1 MDNFL
6 SQNIFTDDQT
16 IISGDFNINLLE
28 HETHPPT
35 NHFMSTM
42 QSLDF
47 FPHISRPT
55 GFPDDNSTASPSL
68 LDQIWT
74 NFTVPSSSG
83 ILLFPLS
90 DHLPVFLNLPI
101 LDKLNEKHKISF
113 RLRNAE
119 NRTKFQ
125 KQLSEI
131 DWNSLLIMIQI

>member
-90 DHLPVFLNLPI
+90 DRLPVFLNLPI

-125 KQLSEI
+125 TTALR
-131 DWNSLLIMIQI
+131 N